1 MGELFWN
8 VISFIYK
15 YSYAFF
21 IIFLWDVIQ
30 ICTVHTHTYTHYFHS
45 WFNFLPFI
53 NHAID
58 RYLQLLSQRPWFWW
72 IYITNPLRAPF
83 YVAQIR
89 PNISRPNRLL
99 IFPEKKQN
107 NHLTL
112 HNSLA
117 YLFKSNISSKSLIKL
132 ALPAITLGSVGVS
145 CKSEFLGRWRYC
157 GYNLV
162 TAV

>member
-21 IIFLWDVIQ
+21 IVFLWDVIQ

-45 WFNFLPFI
+45 WFSFLPFI

-72 IYITNPLRAPF
+72 IYKTNPLRAPF

-89 PNISRPNRLL
+89 LNISRPNRLF

-117 YLFKSNISSKSLIKL
+117 YLLKSNISSKSLIKL
-132 ALPAITLGSVGVS
+132 ALPVITLGSVGVS